1 MRLVHQRGYNEHFDN
16 YSSIFHECNFALMG
30 AKEADQIAF
39 VLRKYSKTLTDF
51 QLAYGFWFI
60 GMNQLDKC
68 PEFWNEIVPMVKA
81 QLATLDRNCTK
92 SLFHFIE
99 GASVMT
105 L

>member
-92 SLFHFIE
+92 SLFHFI
-99 GASVMT
+99 
-105 L
+105 